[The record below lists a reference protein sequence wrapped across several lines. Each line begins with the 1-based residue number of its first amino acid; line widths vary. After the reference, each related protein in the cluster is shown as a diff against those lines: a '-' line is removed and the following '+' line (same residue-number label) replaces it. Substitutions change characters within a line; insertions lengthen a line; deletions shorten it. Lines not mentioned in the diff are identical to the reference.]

1 MVRKQPI
8 QFLESKRKTDI
19 NVRTLSIEF
28 VNLEVYPSGYKG
40 GDLKSLSSDE

>member
-19 NVRTLSIEF
+19 NVRTLSIGF
-28 VNLEVYPSGYKG
+28 VKFGSVTGWES
-40 GDLKSLSSDE
+40 DLS